1 MGMIFPS
8 ANHWQTLSHIR
19 CGFYIA
25 CLKWWVLRIPLV
37 SGKQWARTHAFIV
50 HVVKVVV
57 DNQLIIYAFELTDS
71 ENDTW
76 VEYTL
81 EDEPTSIDNVNYDE
95 LKLDP
100 NQPMYNVLGMLVDI
114 HYKGVV
120 IQNGKKFYLRWFIN
134 KYGDW
139 AIMKLGWRLEYSI
152 LHLP

>member
-1 MGMIFPS
+1 M
-8 ANHWQTLSHIR
+8 
-19 CGFYIA
+19 
-25 CLKWWVLRIPLV
+25 
-37 SGKQWARTHAFIV
+37 
-50 HVVKVVV
+50 HVVKVV

-120 IQNGKKFYLRWFIN
+120 IQNGKKFYLR
-134 KYGDW
+134 
-139 AIMKLGWRLEYSI
+139 
-152 LHLP
+152 